1 MAWLICFAL
10 LIGCVWTKDI
20 AFLYASGLFAI
31 AGAIETLAVKFTK
44 K

>member
-1 MAWLICFAL
+1 MGWIISIVL

-20 AFLYASGLFAI
+20 NMLQVSGLFAI
-31 AGAIETLAVKFTK
+31 AGSIEMLAAKFIK